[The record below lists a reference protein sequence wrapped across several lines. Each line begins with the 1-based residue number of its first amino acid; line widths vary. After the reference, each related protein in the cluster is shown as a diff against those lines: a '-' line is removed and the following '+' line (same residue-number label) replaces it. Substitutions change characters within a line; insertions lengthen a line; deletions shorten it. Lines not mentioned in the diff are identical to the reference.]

1 MATEQEIKE
10 TKRDMLNL
18 YLNGKID
25 RDTYNMWV
33 FQASAGK
40 IDAFEQF

>member
-18 YLNGKID
+18 YLKGKID

-33 FQASAGK
+33 FQAGTGK